1 MENNKNFLGDVL
13 IWKMNKIIEVI
24 TSVLGKHC
32 KSTILTT
39 CSSDLKNYV
48 PTNEW

>member
-1 MENNKNFLGDVL
+1 MGNNKNFLEDVL
-13 IWKMNKIIEVI
+13 IWKMNKIIEVT
-24 TSVLGKHC
+24 TSDLGKHW
-32 KSTILTT
+32 KSIILTT